1 MGWGILLVGA
11 GVGLA
16 LWSGDVRWLTL
27 GIPAVPLIGFA
38 LHAAARGR

>member
-1 MGWGILLVGA
+1 MGWGILLGGA
-11 GVGLA
+11 GVGLV
-16 LWSGDVRWLTL
+16 LWSSDMCWLML